1 MVFVLQLTQFGLQ
14 GDAALEE
21 SPLLLQAASE
31 GTAYQLLQLLLHA
44 QMIILQLAELHE
56 NILIRGAAD
65 GGGVANIILAK
76 IHGS

>member
-1 MVFVLQLTQFGLQ
+1 MVFLLQLTQFGLQ

-31 GTAYQLLQLLLHA
+31 GTAYQLLQLLLHP

-56 NILIRGAAD
+56 NVLIRGAD
-65 GGGVANIILAK
+65 GGRGVANIILAE
-76 IHGS
+76 IHGC